1 MRPESLLLVWL
12 ALIAV
17 HDFRRRTVS
26 NWLVLSGAATALVQL
41 ALGFQPVGIGWS
53 EALLGFAA
61 GFGALLL
68 FYATGVMGAG
78 DVKFAGALG
87 LWVGPM
93 ALLPIWIGGSLLA
106 ALHGILWL
114 ALLRWPVL
122 PRLALM
128 LAHQRSAAD
137 GMAPSGRRPR
147 VVPYAAYLALA
158 TAVWLI
164 WGRQS

>member
-1 MRPESLLLVWL
+1 MRADSVLLIWL

-17 HDFRRRTVS
+17 HDFRRRTVP
-26 NWLVLSGAATALVQL
+26 NWLVLAGAAAALAQL
-41 ALGFQPVGIGWS
+41 ILEHQPVGLGWT